1 MKKVF
6 FLVAVLF
13 SVGSL
18 FAQNTPNNPRAVQQ
32 KPFDLAE
39 QGVRIEPDKRL
50 MLVMA
55 ALEYGGLQTTLT
67 ESGREFR
74 KKLNADLPAD
84 EDLQGKIKAFF
95 NSYKSRQDA
104 TKTTAELLAPY
115 VSLAYALTPDLTE
128 PARTTDL
135 PADLL
140 EVLDFAVLV
149 REFNRKT
156 GFDSKMPEYFKQYQA
171 EGDKMRL
178 SAGQMVYDLLTYLNS
193 RPQTTI
199 LERVKVDV
207 PDPKNPKKQVL
218 GTKLVERERRFFI
231 VPDLLASAGTVNFR
245 NIGDDYYV
253 VVPPNTNF
261 LVSEA
266 RRAYLQYILDPLFL
280 KSAKEVSPHKDKIKE
295 LLEERRKTNPD
306 ISPDVFLAVLRSLVA
321 AADAKAVE
329 FQRVQLATDT
339 ARREIDFAK
348 TPEAKK
354 AVSDKLNKDK
364 KDFADE
370 TAAELAE
377 AYERGAVL
385 SFYFAEQLR
394 GLENSGFSIDG
405 SLSNMIMS
413 IDTTKE
419 KDRLLQAAEARKRI
433 FTIREERRKNTAAL
447 VAKNEQS
454 IVRARELK
462 SRLEPVEELLKNKSF
477 VEAETRLKTLLD
489 EFPGEASIYYALGRT
504 ASLSAAS
511 LESGG
516 TGTFDESLR
525 DKRLDDAKLFYSN
538 AIKSA
543 TPETDPVLI
552 QLSYFALGRIF
563 EFYEDTNYAIQIY
576 QTAMKYGNLKGGAY
590 NESAAAIARLSAPK
604 QP

>member
-6 FLVAVLF
+6 LLVLVLF
-13 SVGSL
+13 FTGSL
-18 FAQNTPNNPRAVQQ
+18 WGQNTPNNPRAVQQ

-50 MLVMA
+50 MVVMA
-55 ALEYGGLQTTLT
+55 ALEYGGVQTTLT
-67 ESGREFR
+67 ESGKAFS
-74 KKLNADLPAD
+74 KKLNADLLAD
-84 EDLQGKIKAFF
+84 EDLKGKFRAFF
-95 NSYKSRQDA
+95 NSYKSRQDP

-115 VSLAYALTPDLTE
+115 VSLAYALAPDLTE

-156 GFDSKMPEYFKQYQA
+156 GFDSKMPDYFKQYQT
-171 EGDKMRL
+171 EGDRMRL
-178 SAGQMVYDLLTYLNS
+178 SASQMVYDLLTYLNA

-207 PDPKNPKKQVL
+207 PDPKNPKKQVQ

-231 VPDLLASAGTVNFR
+231 VPDLLASTGTVNFR

-280 KSAKEVSPHKDKIKE
+280 KNAREVSPHKDKIKE
-295 LLEERRKTNPD
+295 LLDERRKTNPD

-348 TPEAKK
+348 TPDAKK

-385 SFYFAEQLR
+385 SFYFAEQLK

-405 SLSNMIMS
+405 SLNNMIMS

-454 IVRARELK
+454 IARARELK

-477 VEAETRLKTLLD
+477 TEAETRLKTLLD
-489 EFPGEASIYYALGRT
+489 EFPGEASIYYVLGRT

-516 TGTFDESLR
+516 SGTFDESLR